1 MAVTAHVKR
10 KVIID
15 QDTFGPGGSNL
26 LSILMVLQSLEWD
39 VLGLTTVTG
48 DGWVKENTAQ
58 ALHLLEQVGRTDI
71 PVAAGA
77 TYPLVNTEQATRDWE
92 RRHGPLPYKGAWM
105 ESWPDYN
112 TVHRP
117 PYHGPDV
124 VPPLPDGSVKT
135 RAIESSAAEFLA
147 EQVRRFPG
155 EVTILAMGPF
165 TNLALAARLDP
176 TFAANARE
184 LVFMGASF
192 NPDASGPDEFSQQ
205 FLHHPRVEFNCR
217 FDPEAASIMLRAG
230 WRKITCVPLDVTV
243 RPRLTP
249 DLVQRATAGA
259 PGAAARYVGRFAQ
272 TGFPMWDEIAAA
284 VLLDAKVATR
294 TVRLAVDIAL
304 DRGAAYGATLS
315 WPAGAGPGLGE
326 PEVHVVQAIDE
337 ARLDALFMELMRRNS
352 PIV

>member
-1 MAVTAHVKR
+1 MAATAPVKR

-26 LSILMVLQSLEWD
+26 LSILMVLQSPDCE

-58 ALHLLEQVGRTDI
+58 ALHLLEQIGRTDV

-124 VPPLPDGSVKT
+124 VPPLPDGPLKT
-135 RAIESSAAEFLA
+135 RAISASAAEFLV
-147 EQVRRFPG
+147 EQVRRHPG
-155 EVTILAMGPF
+155 EVTILALGPF

-176 TFAANARE
+176 TFAANARD
-184 LVFMGASF
+184 LVFMGAAF
-192 NPDASGPDEFSQQ
+192 NPDASGSDEFSQQ
-205 FLHHPRVEFNCR
+205 FVHHPRVEFNCR

-249 DLVQRATAGA
+249 ELVQRATTGT
-259 PGAAARYVGRFAQ
+259 PGAAARYLGRFAQ

-284 VLLDAKVATR
+284 VLLDATVATR
-294 TVRLAVDIAL
+294 TAQRALDLAL

-326 PEVHVVQAIDE
+326 PDVTVVQAIDE
-337 ARLDALFMELMRRNS
+337 ARLDALFLELMRRGV
-352 PIV
+352 P